1 MKEARVFQMGIPA
14 GTLRELDNGK
24 YEFEYL
30 PGYEGPPVSLTL
42 WRRPKAYLF
51 ESFPPFF
58 EGLLPEG
65 PQLEALLKTAKL
77 DEGDFFGQLLQVGGD
92 LVGSVTVT
100 PL

>member
-14 GTLRELDNGK
+14 GTLRELDKGK

-30 PGYEGPPVSLTL
+30 PGYQGPPVSLTL
-42 WRRPKAYLF
+42 KVRPKAYLF
-51 ESFPPFF
+51 EVFPPFF

-65 PQLEALLKTAKL
+65 PQLEALLKIAKL
-77 DEGDFFGQLLQVGGD
+77 DESDFFGQLLEVGGD

-100 PL
+100 PF